1 MANPD
6 KEGGSGGKRER
17 DRERIFPDWK
27 KLWSSG
33 IWVKVVTSWVM
44 VGWLNSAFAWLVF
57 MRFDWKEKNLL
68 RHSLSTFFKQRFFS
82 DLFSLHES
90 NCVTVGR
97 QAPKSRDS
105 STPGLGSEVL
115 VPMSVAPFIKWL
127 IWYRRLQCCWR
138 ISKLCWCFKHAL
150 FLRL

>member
-1 MANPD
+1 V
-6 KEGGSGGKRER
+6 
-17 DRERIFPDWK
+17 
-27 KLWSSG
+27 KLWDLGKGSDKLG
-33 IWVKVVTSWVM
+33 DGGVVKFCICLTC
-44 VGWLNSAFAWLVF
+44 

-115 VPMSVAPFIKWL
+115 VPMSVAPFIK
-127 IWYRRLQCCWR
+127 
-138 ISKLCWCFKHAL
+138 
-150 FLRL
+150 